1 MPGDNASP
9 TISLRERSFPVAGAE
24 ERLPKWVTL
33 SLIVHCSLLLLIVV
47 APFASAPRLA
57 TNPIYTVDLV
67 GGERIGRTS
76 FGADLG
82 RPAKKE
88 LKATEVPAAI
98 DPPKKEVRQEPI
110 EKAKTLVEKLKPLEK
125 KPIVDDRVALRE
137 KVKKEPAKLE
147 PTKESKD
154 EAKTETASADSVRER
169 LIKTA
174 AERASAAT
182 SSAQKSSK
190 GEALSTG
197 NGEGVGGS
205 ALGAGGRGGPGIVK
219 GMDYV
224 IYQNRMLSTIK
235 NNWVWVGPRSNIK
248 VVVHFNIKDS
258 GEIVGL
264 KIVQSSGNSS
274 YDDSVLRAV
283 RKSSPLP
290 ALSENIRNGFA
301 EVELAFRPED
311 LEA

>member
-1 MPGDNASP
+1 MAGDNASP
-9 TISLRERSFPVAGAE
+9 TISLRERSFPLSGAD
-24 ERLPKWVTL
+24 ERLPKWVTF
-33 SLIVHCSLLLLIVV
+33 SLIVHCSLLLLFVV
-47 APFASAPRLA
+47 APFSSSPRLA
-57 TNPIYTVDLV
+57 TNPVYTVDLV
-67 GGERIGRTS
+67 GGDRIGRTS
-76 FGADLG
+76 YGTEVG
-82 RPAKKE
+82 GPAKKGV
-88 LKATEVPAAI
+88 KAAQAPAPI
-98 DPPKKEVRQEPI
+98 DPPKKEVRQE
-110 EKAKTLVEKLKPLEK
+110 KTERPKPAEK
-125 KPIVDDRVALRE
+125 KVIEDDKIALRD
-137 KVKKEPAKLE
+137 KVKKEPGKKE
-147 PTKESKD
+147 PAKESKD
-154 EAKTETASADSVRER
+154 ETKTETASADSVRER

-174 AERASAAT
+174 AERASAG
-182 SSAQKSSK
+182 SVSAQKPSK

-197 NGEGVGGS
+197 TGEGVGGS

-248 VVVHFNIKDS
+248 VVVHFNIRDN

-290 ALSENIRNGFA
+290 ALGENIRNGFS

>member
-1 MPGDNASP
+1 MAGDNSSP
-9 TISLRERSFPVAGAE
+9 TISLRERSFPLAGAE
-24 ERLPKWVTL
+24 ERLPKWVTY
-33 SLIVHCSLLLLIVV
+33 SLIVHVALALLIVV
-47 APFASAPRLA
+47 APFTSSPRLP
-57 TNPIYTVDLV
+57 TNPVYTVDLV

-76 FGADLG
+76 LGAEPAG
-82 RPAKKE
+82 AAKKN
-88 LKATEVPAAI
+88 LKAAETEKA
-98 DPPKKEVRQEPI
+98 PPIEAGKKEVRP
-110 EKAKTLVEKLKPLEK
+110 EKAEKTKVAEK
-125 KPIVDDRVALRE
+125 KNIDDDKVVLRD
-137 KVKKEPAKLE
+137 KAKKEPTKKE
-147 PTKESKD
+147 PTKDSKD

-169 LIKTA
+169 LIKSA
-174 AERASAAT
+174 AERASAGTAT
-182 SSAQKSSK
+182 AQKASK

-197 NGEGVGGS
+197 TGEGVGGS

-248 VVVHFNIKDS
+248 VVVHFNIKDN

-264 KIVQSSGNSS
+264 KIVQSSGNAS

-290 ALSENIRNGFA
+290 ALAENIRNGFS

>member
-1 MPGDNASP
+1 V
-9 TISLRERSFPVAGAE
+9 I
-24 ERLPKWVTL
+24 
-33 SLIVHCSLLLLIVV
+33 
-47 APFASAPRLA
+47 APFSASPRLA
-57 TNPIYTVDLV
+57 TNPVYTADLV

-76 FGADLG
+76 NGTELG
-82 RPAKKE
+82 GPGKKE
-88 LKATEVPAAI
+88 LKSAEPPAPI
-98 DPPKKEVRQEPI
+98 DPPKKEVRQEKV
-110 EKAKTLVEKLKPLEK
+110 EKPKVAEKKLVE
-125 KPIVDDRVALRE
+125 DDKIALRD
-137 KVKKEPAKLE
+137 KVKKEPGKKDLV
-147 PTKESKD
+147 KELKD
-154 EAKTETASADSVRER
+154 ETKTETASADSVCER

-174 AERASAAT
+174 AERASAGSA
-182 SSAQKSSK
+182 SAQKPSK

-197 NGEGVGGS
+197 TGEGVGGS

-248 VVVHFNIKDS
+248 VVVHFNIRDN

-290 ALSENIRNGFA
+290 ALGENIRSGFS

>member
-1 MPGDNASP
+1 MAGDNASP
-9 TISLRERSFPVAGAE
+9 TISLRERSFPLAGAE
-24 ERLPKWVTL
+24 ERLPKWVTF
-33 SLIVHCSLLLLIVV
+33 SLIAHCSLLLLFVV
-47 APFASAPRLA
+47 APFSSSPRLS
-57 TNPIYTVDLV
+57 TNPVYTVDLV

-76 FGADLG
+76 FGTDLG
-82 RPAKKE
+82 GPAKKN
-88 LKATEVPAAI
+88 LKVAEAPTPVN
-98 DPPKKEVRQEPI
+98 PPKKEVRL
-110 EKAKTLVEKLKPLEK
+110 EKAEKPKLAAK
-125 KPIVDDRVALRE
+125 KPVEDEKVALRE
-137 KVKKEPAKLE
+137 KVKKEPSKKE
-147 PTKESKD
+147 PTKESK
-154 EAKTETASADSVRER
+154 EEGRTETASADSVRER

-174 AERASAAT
+174 AERASAGT
-182 SSAQKSSK
+182 GSAQKLSK
-190 GEALSTG
+190 GEAFSTG
-197 NGEGVGGS
+197 SGEGVGGS

-248 VVVHFNIKDS
+248 VVVHFNIKDN

-290 ALSENIRNGFA
+290 ALTDNIRNGFS

>member
-1 MPGDNASP
+1 MAGDNASP
-9 TISLRERSFPVAGAE
+9 TISLRERSFPLAGAE
-24 ERLPKWVTL
+24 ERLPKWVTF
-33 SLIVHCSLLLLIVV
+33 SLIAHCSLLLLFVV
-47 APFASAPRLA
+47 APFSSSPRLS
-57 TNPIYTVDLV
+57 TNPVYTVDLV

-76 FGADLG
+76 FGTDLG
-82 RPAKKE
+82 GPAKKN
-88 LKATEVPAAI
+88 LKVAEAPTPVN
-98 DPPKKEVRQEPI
+98 PPKKEVRL
-110 EKAKTLVEKLKPLEK
+110 EKAEKPKLAAK
-125 KPIVDDRVALRE
+125 KPVEDEKVALRE
-137 KVKKEPAKLE
+137 KVKKEPSKKE
-147 PTKESKD
+147 PTKESK
-154 EAKTETASADSVRER
+154 EEGRTETASADSVRER

-174 AERASAAT
+174 AERASAGT
-182 SSAQKSSK
+182 GTAQKSSK
-190 GEALSTG
+190 GEAFSTG
-197 NGEGVGGS
+197 SGEGVGGS

-248 VVVHFNIKDS
+248 VVVHFNIKDN

-290 ALSENIRNGFA
+290 ALTDNIRNGFS

>member
-1 MPGDNASP
+1 MAGDNASP
-9 TISLRERSFPVAGAE
+9 TISLRERSFPLAGAE
-24 ERLPKWVTL
+24 ERLPKWVTF
-33 SLIVHCSLLLLIVV
+33 SLIAHCSLLLLFVV
-47 APFASAPRLA
+47 APFSSSPRLS
-57 TNPIYTVDLV
+57 TNPVYTVDLV

-76 FGADLG
+76 FGTDLG
-82 RPAKKE
+82 GPAKKN
-88 LKATEVPAAI
+88 LKVAEAPTPVN
-98 DPPKKEVRQEPI
+98 PPKKEVRL
-110 EKAKTLVEKLKPLEK
+110 EKAEKLKLAAK
-125 KPIVDDRVALRE
+125 KPVEDEKVASRE
-137 KVKKEPAKLE
+137 KVKKEPSKKE
-147 PTKESKD
+147 PTKESK
-154 EAKTETASADSVRER
+154 EEGRTETASADSVRER

-174 AERASAAT
+174 AERASAGT
-182 SSAQKSSK
+182 GSAQKSSK
-190 GEALSTG
+190 GEAFSTG
-197 NGEGVGGS
+197 SGEGVGGS

-248 VVVHFNIKDS
+248 VVVHFNIKDN

-290 ALSENIRNGFA
+290 ALTDNIRNGFS

>member
-1 MPGDNASP
+1 MAGDNSSP
-9 TISLRERSFPVAGAE
+9 TINLRERSFPLAGAE
-24 ERLPKWVTL
+24 ERLPKWVTV
-33 SLIVHCSLLLLIVV
+33 SLIVHVGLALLIVI
-47 APFASAPRLA
+47 APFTSSPRLP
-57 TNPIYTVDLV
+57 TTPIYTVDLV

-76 FGADLG
+76 LG
-82 RPAKKE
+82 TELSGSAKNDVKAAEAPAPIAVPKKE
-88 LKATEVPAAI
+88 L
-98 DPPKKEVRQEPI
+98 RQEKA
-110 EKAKTLVEKLKPLEK
+110 EKTKVAEK
-125 KPIVDDRVALRE
+125 KIVDDDHVLLRD
-137 KVKKEPAKLE
+137 KAKKEPAKKE

-154 EAKTETASADSVRER
+154 EDRTETASADSVRER
-169 LIKTA
+169 LIKAA
-174 AERASAAT
+174 AERASAGT
-182 SSAQKSSK
+182 GTAQKSSK

-197 NGEGVGGS
+197 TGEGVGGS

-235 NNWVWVGPRSNIK
+235 NNWVWVGPRSKIK
-248 VVVHFNIKDS
+248 VVVQFNIKDN

-264 KIVQSSGNSS
+264 KIAQSSGNSS

-290 ALSENIRNGFA
+290 ALTENIRNGFS

>member
-1 MPGDNASP
+1 MTGDNSSP
-9 TISLRERSFPVAGAE
+9 TISLRERSFPLAGAE
-24 ERLPKWVTL
+24 ERLPKWVTV
-33 SLIVHCSLLLLIVV
+33 SLIVHVGLALLIVI
-47 APFASAPRLA
+47 APFTSSPRLP
-57 TNPIYTVDLV
+57 TTPIYTVDLV

-76 FGADLG
+76 FGTELSG
-82 RPAKKE
+82 PAKNDV
-88 LKATEVPAAI
+88 KAAEAPAPIAV
-98 DPPKKEVRQEPI
+98 PKKEMRQEKA
-110 EKAKTLVEKLKPLEK
+110 EKTKVAEK
-125 KPIVDDRVALRE
+125 KIVDDDHVLLRD
-137 KVKKEPAKLE
+137 KTKKEPAKKE

-154 EAKTETASADSVRER
+154 EDRTETASADSVRER
-169 LIKTA
+169 LIKSA
-174 AERASAAT
+174 AERASAGT
-182 SSAQKSSK
+182 GTAQKSSK

-197 NGEGVGGS
+197 TGEGVGGS
-205 ALGAGGRGGPGIVK
+205 ALGVGGRGGPGIVK

-235 NNWVWVGPRSNIK
+235 NNWVWVGPRSKIK
-248 VVVHFNIKDS
+248 VVVQFNIKDN

-264 KIVQSSGNSS
+264 KIAQSSGNSS

-290 ALSENIRNGFA
+290 ALTENIRNGFS

>member
-1 MPGDNASP
+1 MAGDNASP
-9 TISLRERSFPVAGAE
+9 TISLRERSFPLSGAD
-24 ERLPKWVTL
+24 ERLPKWVTF
-33 SLIVHCSLLLLIVV
+33 SLIVHCSLLLLFVV
-47 APFASAPRLA
+47 APFSSSPRLA
-57 TNPIYTVDLV
+57 TNPVYTVDLV

-76 FGADLG
+76 YGTELG
-82 RPAKKE
+82 GPAKKE
-88 LKATEVPAAI
+88 VKSAPTPAPI
-98 DPPKKEVRQEPI
+98 DPPKKEVRQE
-110 EKAKTLVEKLKPLEK
+110 KTERPKPAEK
-125 KPIVDDRVALRE
+125 KVIEDDKIALRD
-137 KVKKEPAKLE
+137 KVKKEPGKKE
-147 PTKESKD
+147 PAKESKD
-154 EAKTETASADSVRER
+154 ETKTETASADSVRER

-174 AERASAAT
+174 AERASAG
-182 SSAQKSSK
+182 SVSAQKPSK

-197 NGEGVGGS
+197 TGEGVGGS

-248 VVVHFNIKDS
+248 VVVHFNIRDN

-290 ALSENIRNGFA
+290 ALGENIRNGFS

>member
-1 MPGDNASP
+1 MAGDNASP
-9 TISLRERSFPVAGAE
+9 TISLRERSFPLAGAE
-24 ERLPKWVTL
+24 ERLPKWVTF
-33 SLIVHCSLLLLIVV
+33 SLIVHCSLLLLFVV
-47 APFASAPRLA
+47 APFSSTPRLS
-57 TNPIYTVDLV
+57 TNPVYTVDLV

-76 FGADLG
+76 FGTDLG
-82 RPAKKE
+82 SPAKKK
-88 LKATEVPAAI
+88 LKAAEAPAAVI
-98 DPPKKEVRQEPI
+98 PPKKDVRA
-110 EKAKTLVEKLKPLEK
+110 EKPEKPKLAEK
-125 KPIVDDRVALRE
+125 KPVEDEKVALRE
-137 KVKKEPAKLE
+137 KVKKEPAKKELSKE
-147 PTKESKD
+147 PKE
-154 EAKTETASADSVRER
+154 EARNETASADSVRER

-174 AERASAAT
+174 AERAAAGT
-182 SSAQKSSK
+182 GAAQKSSK
-190 GEALSTG
+190 GEAFSTG
-197 NGEGVGGS
+197 TGEGVGGS

-248 VVVHFNIKDS
+248 VVVHFNIKDN

-290 ALSENIRNGFA
+290 ALTESIRNGFS
-301 EVELAFRPED
+301 EVELTFRPED

>member
-1 MPGDNASP
+1 MAGDNASP
-9 TISLRERSFPVAGAE
+9 TISLRERSFPLAGAE
-24 ERLPKWVTL
+24 ERLPKWVTF
-33 SLIVHCSLLLLIVV
+33 SLIVHCSLLLLFVV
-47 APFASAPRLA
+47 APFSSTPRLP

-76 FGADLG
+76 FGTDLA

-88 LKATEVPAAI
+88 VKTAEAPAPV
-98 DPPKKEVRQEPI
+98 DPPRKEVRQDKV
-110 EKAKTLVEKLKPLEK
+110 EKAKPVEKKVIEDES
-125 KPIVDDRVALRE
+125 ISLRE
-137 KVKKEPAKLE
+137 KVKKEPAKRE
-147 PTKESKD
+147 PTKELKEESR
-154 EAKTETASADSVRER
+154 TETASADSVRER
-169 LIKTA
+169 LIKSA

-182 SSAQKSSK
+182 GSVQKSSK

-197 NGEGVGGS
+197 TGEGIGGS

-248 VVVHFNIKDS
+248 VIVHFNIKDT

-274 YDDSVLRAV
+274 YDESVLRAV

-290 ALSENIRNGFA
+290 ALTENIRSGFA

>member
-1 MPGDNASP
+1 MAGDNSSP
-9 TISLRERSFPVAGAE
+9 SVSLRERSFPLAGAE
-24 ERLPKWVTL
+24 ERLPKWITF
-33 SLIVHCSLLLLIVV
+33 SLIVHVGLALLIII
-47 APFASAPRLA
+47 APFTSSTRLP
-57 TNPIYTVDLV
+57 TTPFYTVDLV

-76 FGADLG
+76 FGTELSG
-82 RPAKKE
+82 PAKNDV
-88 LKATEVPAAI
+88 KAAEASAPIAV
-98 DPPKKEVRQEPI
+98 PKKEMRQEKA
-110 EKAKTLVEKLKPLEK
+110 EKTKVAEK
-125 KPIVDDRVALRE
+125 KIVDDDHVLLRD
-137 KVKKEPAKLE
+137 KAKKEPAKKE
-147 PTKESKD
+147 PAKESND
-154 EAKTETASADSVRER
+154 EDRAETASADSVRER
-169 LIKTA
+169 LIKSA
-174 AERASAAT
+174 AARASAGSGT
-182 SSAQKSSK
+182 AQKSSK

-197 NGEGVGGS
+197 MGEGVGGL

-235 NNWVWVGPRSNIK
+235 NNWVWVGPRSKIK
-248 VVVHFNIKDS
+248 VVVQFNIKDS

-264 KIVQSSGNSS
+264 KIAQSSGNSS

-290 ALSENIRNGFA
+290 ALTENIRNGFS

>member
-1 MPGDNASP
+1 MAGDNRSP
-9 TISLRERSFPVAGAE
+9 TISLLERSLPLAGAA
-24 ERLPKWVTL
+24 ERLPKWVTF
-33 SLIVHCSLLLLIVV
+33 SLIVHGALLLLCVI
-47 APFASAPRLA
+47 APFSSAPRLP
-57 TNPIYTVDLV
+57 TNPVYTVDLV

-76 FGADLG
+76 LG
-82 RPAKKE
+82 TELAAPAPQAASSERPAE
-88 LKATEVPAAI
+88 LPTKQS
-98 DPPKKEVRQEPI
+98 RR
-110 EKAKTLVEKLKPLEK
+110 EKAEKIKVADKKSIDDEK
-125 KPIVDDRVALRE
+125 VLLRE
-137 KVKKEPAKLE
+137 KSKKEPAK
-147 PTKESKD
+147 KD
-154 EAKTETASADSVRER
+154 TVKDAKDDRRTETASADSVRER
-169 LIKTA
+169 LMKSA
-174 AERASAAT
+174 AERAAAG
-182 SSAQKSSK
+182 SGAVQKASK
-190 GEALSTG
+190 GEVLSSGT
-197 NGEGVGGS
+197 GEGVGAS

-248 VVVHFNIKDS
+248 VVVHFNIKDN

-264 KIVQSSGNSS
+264 KIVQSSGNAS

-290 ALSENIRNGFA
+290 ALAENIRNGFS

>member
-1 MPGDNASP
+1 MAGDNASP
-9 TISLRERSFPVAGAE
+9 TISLRERSFPLAGAE
-24 ERLPKWVTL
+24 ERLPKWVTF
-33 SLIVHCSLLLLIVV
+33 SLIVHCSLLLLFMV
-47 APFASAPRLA
+47 APFSSSPRLS
-57 TNPIYTVDLV
+57 TNPVYTVDLV

-76 FGADLG
+76 FGTDLG
-82 RPAKKE
+82 GRANKKQAEAPAP
-88 LKATEVPAAI
+88 V
-98 DPPKKEVRQEPI
+98 DPPKKEVRQEMA
-110 EKAKTLVEKLKPLEK
+110 EKPKLAEK
-125 KPIVDDRVALRE
+125 KSVQDDKIALRE
-137 KVKKEPAKLE
+137 KVKKEPAKKE
-147 PTKESKD
+147 SVRESKD
-154 EAKTETASADSVRER
+154 DSKTETATADSVRER

-174 AERASAAT
+174 AERASAGT
-182 SSAQKSSK
+182 GSAQKSSK
-190 GEALSTG
+190 GEAFSTG
-197 NGEGVGGS
+197 TGEGVGGS

-248 VVVHFNIKDS
+248 VVVHFNIRDN

-290 ALSENIRNGFA
+290 ALTENIRNGFS

>member
-1 MPGDNASP
+1 MAGDNASP
-9 TISLRERSFPVAGAE
+9 TISLRERSFPLAGAE
-24 ERLPKWVTL
+24 ERLPKWVTF
-33 SLIVHCSLLLLIVV
+33 SLIVHCSLLLLFVV
-47 APFASAPRLA
+47 APFSSSPRLS
-57 TNPIYTVDLV
+57 TNPVYTVDLV

-76 FGADLG
+76 FGTDLG
-82 RPAKKE
+82 VPGKKN
-88 LKATEVPAAI
+88 LKATEAPAPVN
-98 DPPKKEVRQEPI
+98 PPKKEVRPEMP
-110 EKAKTLVEKLKPLEK
+110 EKPKLAEK
-125 KPIVDDRVALRE
+125 KPVEDEKVAFRE
-137 KVKKEPAKLE
+137 KAKKEPAKKE
-147 PTKESKD
+147 PAKEPKE
-154 EAKTETASADSVRER
+154 EARTETASADSVRER
-169 LIKTA
+169 LIKAA
-174 AERASAAT
+174 AERASAGT
-182 SSAQKSSK
+182 GSAQKSSK
-190 GEALSTG
+190 GEAFSTG
-197 NGEGVGGS
+197 TGEGVGGS
-205 ALGAGGRGGPGIVK
+205 VLGAGGRGGPGIVK

-248 VVVHFNIKDS
+248 VVVHFNIKDN

-290 ALSENIRNGFA
+290 ALTENIRNGFS

>member
-1 MPGDNASP
+1 MAGDNASP
-9 TISLRERSFPVAGAE
+9 TISLRERSFPLTGAD
-24 ERLPKWVTL
+24 ERLPKWVTF
-33 SLIVHCSLLLLIVV
+33 SLIVHCSLLLLFVV
-47 APFASAPRLA
+47 APFSSSPRLT
-57 TNPIYTVDLV
+57 TNPVYTVDLV
-67 GGERIGRTS
+67 GSERIGRTS
-76 FGADLG
+76 YGTELG
-82 RPAKKE
+82 GPAKKE
-88 LKATEVPAAI
+88 VKSAAAPAPI
-98 DPPKKEVRQEPI
+98 DPPKKEVRQEKA
-110 EKAKTLVEKLKPLEK
+110 EKPKLAEK
-125 KPIVDDRVALRE
+125 KLIEDEKIALRE
-137 KVKKEPAKLE
+137 KVKKEPGKKE
-147 PTKESKD
+147 PAKESKD

-174 AERASAAT
+174 AERASAG
-182 SSAQKSSK
+182 SGSAQKSSK

-197 NGEGVGGS
+197 TGEGVGGS

-248 VVVHFNIKDS
+248 VVVHFNIRDN

-283 RKSSPLP
+283 RKSSPLA
-290 ALSENIRNGFA
+290 ALTDNIRNGFS